1 MDITQERQFEIDMPP
16 NEIGDRLK
24 KWAAS
29 AGFVCNT
36 DTPQRWSFERGSQFA
51 ALYTFDIR
59 KLPTTVNVALLS
71 GSPPNLHCTF
81 RVRSPFTISTS
92 GDPKRV
98 SEQLDI
104 LVAHIKGA
112 L

>member
-1 MDITQERQFEIDMPP
+1 MDITQERQFEIDLSP
-16 NEIGDRLK
+16 NEISVRLK

-29 AGFVCNT
+29 GSFVCNT

-59 KLPTTVNVALLS
+59 KLPTKVNVALLA

-81 RVRSPFTISTS
+81 RVGSPFQFSTS